1 MMKKP
6 TANEIARRLEREY
19 PDAGCSLTHRT
30 PIQVVVAT
38 MLSAQSTDQRVNL
51 TTPALF
57 RKYRS
62 VRAFANA
69 NRDEL
74 EETVKP
80 VGLYHTKAGNIIA
93 MARKLVTDFGGR
105 VPTTVKELQSL
116 PGVGRKS
123 ANVIRGELTGD
134 GEGIAVD
141 THVTRVAYRLGFTRE
156 KDPAKIEADLTK
168 VIDQK
173 DWVIISHLLIFHGRA
188 VCQARRP
195 NCDEC
200 VLENLCP
207 RKGVVGG

>member
-1 MMKKP
+1 
-6 TANEIARRLEREY
+6 
-19 PDAGCSLTHRT
+19 
-30 PIQVVVAT
+30 

-62 VRAFANA
+62 VRALADADCN
-69 NRDEL
+69 EL
-74 EETVKP
+74 EEMIKP
-80 VGLYHTKAGNIIA
+80 VGLYHTKAANIIK
-93 MARKLVTDFGGR
+93 MARKLADDFRGK
-105 VPTTVKELQSL
+105 VPTAVEELQSL

-141 THVTRVAYRLGFTRE
+141 THVTRVAFRLGFTKE
-156 KDPAKIEADLTK
+156 KDPVKIEKDLTK

-173 DWVIISHLLIFHGRA
+173 DWVIISHLLIYHGRA
-188 VCQARRP
+188 ICQARRP
-195 NCDEC
+195 ACGKC

-207 RKGVVGG
+207 RKGVIGS